1 MSRLLPRSAVS
12 REEQQAEGLSLSA
25 AGPLIKMENEYGM
38 IGATLNS
45 FPIIPL
51 PRKMMEH
58 ISFTVTGRI
67 DSTATAN
74 FTHLTFRLGSGLHA
88 YQLIKCQSGTYVF
101 VINIGNQS

>member
-1 MSRLLPRSAVS
+1 M
-12 REEQQAEGLSLSA
+12 ET
-25 AGPLIKMENEYGM
+25 ENEYGM

-51 PRKMMEH
+51 PRKVMQH

-67 DSTATAN
+67 NFTARAN
-74 FTHLTFRLGSGLHA
+74 FAHLTFHLGSALHA